1 VLFII
6 GKTDISQKKNIGKT
20 DYFTYNNIGKT

>member
-1 VLFII
+1 VLGII